1 MTKLVTTAV
10 DDPAAWRGED
20 LGAGENWTLQL
31 DAAQIEELEQAT
43 EHAMGQGLD
52 LFAIEQSDFPLPT
65 LGPVLANLVDPID
78 NGRGFVVLKGVPV
91 ADVPEN
97 RAKVTL
103 WGLGRYVG
111 IAEGQDGEGNLLHSV
126 RDIGKAVRG
135 TDNIRA
141 YQTDAPIPFHNDG
154 CDAFLL
160 LCHRQAKTGGGSI
173 LCSAV
178 QAFNE
183 IATERPELARVL
195 QQDFH
200 FDARGQR
207 LDGAKVQTLP
217 IFQFHEDRFFVLHKE
232 GYIRTAQRFAEIPE
246 LTDLQRQALRL
257 LREITARP
265 GMALEFD
272 MQPGDLAIANNHT
285 LLHGRGDFEDHDD
298 PDLKRHML
306 RLWVTLPSAR
316 AMPPSYAGTREFGRT
331 YARRMPGAKPYEEV
345 G

>member
-1 MTKLVTTAV
+1 MTDIVTKAV

-20 LGAGENWTLQL
+20 LGARDDWILRLNR
-31 DAAQIEELEQAT
+31 AQIAELESAT
-43 EHAMGQGLD
+43 DHALQRHLD
-52 LFAIEQSDFPLPT
+52 LFAIERSDFPLPT
-65 LGPVLANLVDPID
+65 LGPVLAALADPVD

-91 ADVPEN
+91 AGVPED
-97 RAKVTL
+97 RARITL
-103 WGLGRYVG
+103 WGIGRHVG
-111 IAEGQDGEGNLLHSV
+111 VAEGQDGEGNLLHSV

-160 LCHRQAKTGGGSI
+160 LCHRQAKSGGGSI

-183 IATERPELARVL
+183 IAAERPDLARVL

-217 IFQFHEDRFFVLHKE
+217 IFQFHQNRFFVLHKE
-232 GYIRTAQRFAEIPE
+232 GYIRTAQRFAEIPK

-257 LREITARP
+257 LREVTDRP
-265 GMALEFD
+265 GMALTFD
-272 MQPGDLAIANNHT
+272 MQPGDLVIANNHT
-285 LLHGRGDFEDHDD
+285 LLHGRTDFEDYDD
-298 PDLKRHML
+298 EDLKRHML

-316 AMPPSYAGTREFGRT
+316 ALPPSYAGTREFGRT
-331 YARRMPGAKPYEEV
+331 YARRMPGARPYENV